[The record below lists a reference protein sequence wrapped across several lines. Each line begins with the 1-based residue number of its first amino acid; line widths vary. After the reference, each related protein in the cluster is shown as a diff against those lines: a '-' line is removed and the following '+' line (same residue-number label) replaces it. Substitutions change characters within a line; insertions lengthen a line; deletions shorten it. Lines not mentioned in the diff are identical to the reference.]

1 MQNKKDEKAQ
11 EDRRKEKERE
21 EEREDRKQ
29 AMQSIAE
36 NNLNKNQEM
45 VTQPQVKPKKNI
57 KYHKPVNYEF
67 KALNIIFRIIRIIEC
82 KVTFIY

>member
-1 MQNKKDEKAQ
+1 MGKPITILTAFQ
-11 EDRRKEKERE
+11 RPRVYSIEKERE

-45 VTQPQVKPKKNI
+45 GTQPQVKPKKNI

-67 KALNIIFRIIRIIEC
+67 ESDETDYDDYSDDNK
-82 KVTFIY
+82 